1 MLTTPESEY
10 DPDDNFANSSDAGA
24 EVDDEADTE
33 ALVWQLLLL
42 INPGDDEAALQQ
54 FDAWREAMAGSDPD
68 EVDAVSLLRDAIDW
82 KSGFHVAATDVAGLL
97 ESIDELAAR
106 WNLRIDWGVEDTGD
120 EAFLRDADAATL
132 IALAHARL
140 REDGYTLWTWQ
151 PRAAVREDVHAGW
164 IALRRDDEA
173 MEAIAPALGIDVR
186 PGRA

>member
-1 MLTTPESEY
+1 MTAPDRDY

-24 EVDDEADTE
+24 EIDDEAGTE

-54 FDAWREAMAGSDPD
+54 FDAWREAMAMSDP
-68 EVDAVSLLRDAIDW
+68 EEADAIALLREAIDW
-82 KSGFHVAATDVAGLL
+82 KSGFHVAAADVAGLV
-97 ESIDELAAR
+97 ECIDELAAR

-120 EAFLRDADAATL
+120 AAFLRDADPATL

-151 PRAAVREDVHAGW
+151 PRADVREDRHAGW
-164 IALRRDDEA
+164 MTLRRDDEA
-173 MEAIAPALGIDVR
+173 MEAVAPALGIDVR